1 MYRQKARNIAG
12 PRIRLA
18 RAMHMP
24 PLTQMDLAAQ
34 LEAKGDIPMSV
45 NILSRVENAER
56 YITDVELKA
65 FSKALRVSMLWL
77 LGETNDPAMTRMRND
92 PAGDFLRPG
101 HTVKKNLPW
110 AFENLH
116 KTGRRAMPRQ
126 RQEGLRPDSTSS

>member
-34 LEAKGDIPMSV
+34 LEAKWDIPMSV

-77 LGETNDPAMTRMRND
+77 LGETNDPATTRMR
-92 PAGDFLRPG
+92 
-101 HTVKKNLPW
+101 
-110 AFENLH
+110 
-116 KTGRRAMPRQ
+116 
-126 RQEGLRPDSTSS
+126 